1 MPHGAHVKIDT
12 SGFKMKQA
20 KQRVIAID
28 YFRGV
33 FILMVVM
40 NHAALFSLPFAYF
53 TGNGALWTS
62 AAEMF
67 CILSGLTFGIVR
79 GHQLKIEFKRIL
91 LRTWRRAAIIYSI
104 NIAMVVLS
112 LLLSLWLSGHGLK
125 NDVPG
130 SLPNNSGISLLFN
143 ILTFKYSLG
152 WSSFL
157 MYYSVFLIFAPF
169 AYYVLRTRLWA
180 LLPGISIAAFALH
193 TTRLS
198 FISNYDSF
206 LMWQLY
212 FVMGMVAARFR
223 VPILSTIY
231 DIRHKSLLRL
241 MTYFTFASAA
251 TLFFINL
258 ALSYS
263 NNLAPIV
270 GKLANEGWLP
280 VKLQAAYIKL
290 INHREIFDTMFM
302 EARNA
307 LLRPIVAIILLM
319 TIYIIYQNNKDKIL
333 RISGKIMLTFGKET
347 LWIFAAQAIAIPL
360 VAILPVQ
367 NSLAGNTALTAIL
380 IYIMWIVADRRR
392 KWAAIIEYIENLK
405 LSYSQAKNTYLQGY
419 EEDI

>member
-1 MPHGAHVKIDT
+1 
-12 SGFKMKQA
+12 MKQA

-33 FILMVVM
+33 FILMVVI
-40 NHAALFSLPFAYF
+40 NHAALFSLPLAYF

-67 CILSGLTFGIVR
+67 CIISGLTFGIVR
-79 GHQLKIEFKRIL
+79 GQQLKTEFKRIL
-91 LRTWRRAAIIYSI
+91 FRTWRRAAIIYSI

-112 LLLSLWLSGHGLK
+112 LLLSLWLSGHSVT

-130 SLPNNSGISLLFN
+130 ALPNNSGMSLLLN

-169 AYYVLRTRLWA
+169 AYFVLRTRLWA
-180 LLPGISIAAFALH
+180 FLPGISIAAFALH

-206 LMWQLY
+206 LIWQLY
-212 FVMGMVAARFR
+212 FVIGMVAARFR
-223 VPILSTIY
+223 VPILRHLY

-241 MTYFTFASAA
+241 MSYFTFVSAV
-251 TLFFINL
+251 TLLFINL
-258 ALSYS
+258 SLSYY

-270 GKLANEGWLP
+270 GRLANAGWLP

-307 LLRPIVAIILLM
+307 LLRPAVAIICLFAL
-319 TIYIIYQNNKDKIL
+319 YLIYQSNKEKIL
-333 RISGKIMLTFGKET
+333 RKSGNLMLTFGKET
-347 LWIFAAQAIAIPL
+347 LWVFAAQAIAIPL
-360 VAILPVQ
+360 VAILPLHRDLVT
-367 NSLAGNTALTAIL
+367 NLALTASL
-380 IYIMWIVADRRR
+380 LYIMWLIADRKR
-392 KWAAIIEYIENLK
+392 KWAAIAAYVEDIR
-405 LSYSQAKNTYLQGY
+405 LSYSQAKYRYLQSY
-419 EEDI
+419 EEDA

>member
-1 MPHGAHVKIDT
+1 
-12 SGFKMKQA
+12 
-20 KQRVIAID
+20 
-28 YFRGV
+28 
-33 FILMVVM
+33 
-40 NHAALFSLPFAYF
+40 
-53 TGNGALWTS
+53 
-62 AAEMF
+62 
-67 CILSGLTFGIVR
+67 
-79 GHQLKIEFKRIL
+79 
-91 LRTWRRAAIIYSI
+91 
-104 NIAMVVLS
+104 
-112 LLLSLWLSGHGLK
+112 
-125 NDVPG
+125 
-130 SLPNNSGISLLFN
+130 
-143 ILTFKYSLG
+143 
-152 WSSFL
+152 
-157 MYYSVFLIFAPF
+157 
-169 AYYVLRTRLWA
+169 
-180 LLPGISIAAFALH
+180 
-193 TTRLS
+193 
-198 FISNYDSF
+198 
-206 LMWQLY
+206 
-212 FVMGMVAARFR
+212 
-223 VPILSTIY
+223 
-231 DIRHKSLLRL
+231 

-405 LSYSQAKNTYLQGY
+405 LSYSQAKNTYMQGY